1 MSMLNSNWQAF
12 LENQGAQIENE
23 IVQNFGSA
31 PTELIATRDSTVLCD
46 LSQFGILKVSGEDA
60 LTFLHSLCSN
70 DIKAITPAIAQ
81 LNTLNTAKGRVL
93 ASFLVW
99 KSGTDYFLYLPLS
112 ILVPTQK
119 KLSMFILRA
128 KVKIEDVSSQ
138 HVCLG
143 LSGKEAGALLKSSLG
158 TLPQTALAVESNATS
173 SIIRIENERFTIITT
188 PEHAA
193 VLWQQL
199 VTHAKPVGSPC
210 WDWLN
215 IIAGIPVILPPIQE
229 QFVLQMLNLD
239 LLDGVSFKKGC
250 YPGQEIVARIRY
262 LGKVKQRTFLAHL
275 VSEFAPLPNDP
286 LYSKDFA
293 GQTSGNILNAAPSPQ
308 GGYDV
313 LATLHIS
320 SVTDAQL
327 VHWKTPEGAVLGF
340 HDLPYT
346 FPLEKA
352 A

>member
-1 MSMLNSNWQAF
+1 
-12 LENQGAQIENE
+12 
-23 IVQNFGSA
+23 
-31 PTELIATRDSTVLCD
+31 
-46 LSQFGILKVSGEDA
+46 
-60 LTFLHSLCSN
+60 
-70 DIKAITPAIAQ
+70 
-81 LNTLNTAKGRVL
+81 
-93 ASFLVW
+93 
-99 KSGTDYFLYLPLS
+99 
-112 ILVPTQK
+112 
-119 KLSMFILRA
+119 MFILRA

-138 HVCLG
+138 YVCLG

-158 TLPQTALAVESNATS
+158 TIPQTALAVENNATS

-199 VTHAKPVGSPC
+199 VHPREARSVHP
-210 WDWLN
+210 
-215 IIAGIPVILPPIQE
+215 AGIGSILSQEFRSSCQPIQE

-340 HDLPYT
+340 QTLPYP
-346 FPLEKA
+346 FPAEKA
-352 A
+352 T